1 MYCSAPCIWWIF
13 RSVSLSKIE
22 RIFAL
27 TILNNII
34 NKKCDLW
41 NNWSKQIRI
50 WNENIDGPYSE
61 FIMKFKNLV
70 FVNIKNSFVNFSQQS
85 KMIET
90 KILIYDI
97 GSDID
102 IMNVVHV
109 VQKCLNYQQQTTIF
123 KWIIENDIK
132 QMNALNLGN
141 GCP

>member
-1 MYCSAPCIWWIF
+1 
-13 RSVSLSKIE
+13 
-22 RIFAL
+22 
-27 TILNNII
+27 
-34 NKKCDLW
+34 
-41 NNWSKQIRI
+41 
-50 WNENIDGPYSE
+50 
-61 FIMKFKNLV
+61 MKFKNLV